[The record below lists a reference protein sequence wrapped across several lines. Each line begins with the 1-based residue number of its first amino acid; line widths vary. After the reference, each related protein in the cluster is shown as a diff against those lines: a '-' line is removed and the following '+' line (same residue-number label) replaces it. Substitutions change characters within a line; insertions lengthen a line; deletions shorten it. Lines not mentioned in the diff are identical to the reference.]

1 MIVLKSDQL
10 CVEFQTL
17 GGALSSIK
25 DKEDVEYLWQGDPTL
40 LEWASTRI
48 IPNMCSVRMIRSFM
62 IRKMVVKKKEKF
74 LDMV

>member
-25 DKEDVEYLWQGDPTL
+25 DKEGVEYLWQGDPTY
-40 LEWASTRI
+40 WSGAST
-48 IPNMCSVRMIRSFM
+48 PYYSQY
-62 IRKMVVKKKEKF
+62 VVQ
-74 LDMV
+74 

>member
-25 DKEDVEYLWQGDPTL
+25 DKEDVEYLWQGGSNL

-48 IPNMCSVRMIRSFM
+48 IPNMWFS
-62 IRKMVVKKKEKF
+62 KK
-74 LDMV
+74 

>member
-25 DKEDVEYLWQGDPTL
+25 DKEGVEYLWAGGSNL

-48 IPNMCSVRMIRSFM
+48 IPNMWFS
-62 IRKMVVKKKEKF
+62 KK
-74 LDMV
+74 